1 MDEKSGEFYADNI
14 KITAAEPMTT
24 VPVTSEPV
32 TTVPKGTGPTVTT
45 EPSGTGSDTLN
56 RPGSSDTRMPD
67 TSGTE
72 TGKNGGF
79 PIVPVIAAGCAVIA
93 AAVIL
98 PIVLKK
104 KKTE

>member
-1 MDEKSGEFYADNI
+1 
-14 KITAAEPMTT
+14 
-24 VPVTSEPV
+24 
-32 TTVPKGTGPTVTT
+32 
-45 EPSGTGSDTLN
+45 
-56 RPGSSDTRMPD
+56 MPD

-98 PIVLKK
+98 PIVLKN